1 MSRRISIY
9 DVPHLVISSREPRSL
24 NDQFYSPVYEK
35 YFHDQFYSPV
45 YEKYFLFAPSPIRE
59 AKCLGQT
66 GRAFV
71 INLPRRFLQVSFCDG
86 GLLSTNGAV
95 LAEDLQLPDCRQL
108 GNYRG

>member
-24 NDQFYSPVYEK
+24 GR
-35 YFHDQFYSPV
+35 QFYSPV

-59 AKCLGQT
+59 AECLGHT

-86 GLLSTNGAV
+86 GLLSTNAMTQSGV
-95 LAEDLQLPDCRQL
+95 PRQAS
-108 GNYRG
+108 

>member
-1 MSRRISIY
+1 MELSMSRRISIY

-24 NDQFYSPVYEK
+24 GR
-35 YFHDQFYSPV
+35 QFYSPV

-59 AKCLGQT
+59 AKCLGHT